1 MNFSVSVSEL
11 HGTLWNYME
20 LYVWGVGWG
29 KFRNFMG
36 LNNGSDYGT
45 EQLCIKVYD
54 VEVVIV

>member
-1 MNFSVSVSEL
+1 
-11 HGTLWNYME
+11 ME